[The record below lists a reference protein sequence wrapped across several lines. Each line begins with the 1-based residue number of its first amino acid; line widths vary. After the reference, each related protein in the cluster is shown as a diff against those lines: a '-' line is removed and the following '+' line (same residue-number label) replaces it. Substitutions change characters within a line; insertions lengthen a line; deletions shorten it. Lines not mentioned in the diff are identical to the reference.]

1 MASAGES
8 PREMLADL
16 AARGDELSARV
27 ATALKT
33 LVDDLAKAHADAAS
47 SAVNN
52 EQRFHQLEHETVA
65 ARSETERMTKLKE
78 DAERRGEQSEARV
91 TALTNEVPAGVCCR
105 RWARGADVRADISAG
120 GCGQRQGIDRSG
132 RAAHSDAAAGGGKA
146 R

>member
-1 MASAGES
+1 
-8 PREMLADL
+8 MLADL
-16 AARGDELSARV
+16 AARGDDLSARV

-91 TALTNEVPAGVCCR
+91 TALTNEVPAGVRCR
-105 RWARGADVRADISAG
+105 SLLTQEPLQACFPLSCPLHRVWVTPESPLRAAA
-120 GCGQRQGIDRSG
+120 G
-132 RAAHSDAAAGGGKA
+132 RAAVGAQC
-146 R
+146 

>member
-1 MASAGES
+1 MAAVGDS

-16 AARGDELSARV
+16 ASKGDELSSRV
-27 ATALKT
+27 ATALRT
-33 LVDDLAKAHADAAS
+33 LLDDLAKAHADAAS

-91 TALTNEVPAGVCCR
+91 TSLTNEVPRAPGCCR
-105 RWARGADVRADISAG
+105 TSRAPPPRHARRAPWRARADPCRAFPAG
-120 GCGQRQGIDRSG
+120 GRG
-132 RAAHSDAAAGGGKA
+132 
-146 R
+146 